1 MIIPHMFTQLQDSE
15 DLDNEI
21 DELLQ
26 EFESRCQRPILH
38 TTVFYWGMRTAAA
51 NKRWLQ

>member
-1 MIIPHMFTQLQDSE
+1 MIISHMFTQLQDSE

-38 TTVFYWGMRTAAA
+38 TTVFYWGMRPAASY
-51 NKRWLQ
+51 